1 MLNLDE
7 LHACVDREEI
17 DTVLVVFT
25 DLYGRFMGKRFD
37 ASFFLDQ
44 VTKSGTHACNYLL
57 TVDMEMEPVSG
68 YQYANWEKGY
78 GDFHLVPNLDTL
90 RRASWLERTA
100 LVVCDVEDVETHKPV
115 IFAPRSILKRQY
127 ERASQLGL
135 SALGASEL
143 EYYIFRNSYRETMQT
158 KYQNLTPAS
167 WYLEDYH
174 VLQST
179 REEDF
184 NGAIRRHLAASG
196 VPVESTK
203 GEWGLG
209 QHEVN
214 IRYCDV
220 IEMADRHVV
229 LKQCLKEVADRLGAS
244 VTFMAKFAEDQAGSS
259 CHVHMSLWQN
269 GENAFMGDDEIGDLR
284 VSDMFRYVVGG
295 WLMRLPEL
303 MVFLA
308 PTVNSYKR
316 FQANSWAPTNL
327 AWSADN
333 RTAGIRVV
341 GSGASLRLECRIP
354 GADCNSYLVYAA
366 LLAAA
371 LDGIA
376 NQTEPP
382 EIFVGDVYNTKDVSP
397 MPGSLREAVE
407 RFENSE
413 FAKAT
418 FGEDVVQHY
427 AHFFRVEQDAYDR
440 SVTDW
445 ERARYFERI

>member
-1 MLNLDE
+1 
-7 LHACVDREEI
+7 
-17 DTVLVVFT
+17 
-25 DLYGRFMGKRFD
+25 
-37 ASFFLDQ
+37 
-44 VTKSGTHACNYLL
+44 
-57 TVDMEMEPVSG
+57 
-68 YQYANWEKGY
+68 
-78 GDFHLVPNLDTL
+78 
-90 RRASWLERTA
+90 
-100 LVVCDVEDVETHKPV
+100 VEDVETHKPV

-382 EIFVGDVYNTKDVSP
+382 EIFVGDVYNTKGVSP